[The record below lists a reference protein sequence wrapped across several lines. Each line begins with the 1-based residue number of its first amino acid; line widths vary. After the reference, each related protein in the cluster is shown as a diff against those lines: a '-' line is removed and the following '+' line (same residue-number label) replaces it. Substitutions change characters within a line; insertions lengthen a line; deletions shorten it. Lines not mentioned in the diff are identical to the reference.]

1 MFAIPEQFSNATKSA
16 LETQFA
22 LYSSLSAKT
31 FDSIEKLVALNL
43 ATAKNSLAEST
54 ATARA
59 LLAVKDPQEF
69 IALTTGKVQPGA
81 EKALAYGKEVSA
93 IVRGTSAEFAQAAES
108 QIVEANRKVLSLV
121 DEVSKNAPAGSEQFV
136 SAVKTAIGNASAG
149 YEHISKTAKQAAET
163 VENNVNSAVSQFAS
177 KIPTA
182 A

>member
-16 LETQFA
+16 MEAQFA
-22 LYSSLSAKT
+22 LFSSLSAKT
-31 FDSIEKLVALNL
+31 FESMEKLVALNM
-43 ATAKNSLAEST
+43 ATAKGSLAEST

-59 LLAVKDPQEF
+59 MLTVKDPQEF
-69 IALTTGKVQPGA
+69 VALTTGKVQPAA
-81 EKALAYGKEVSA
+81 EKALAYGKEVAA
-93 IVRGTSAEFAQAAES
+93 IVRGAGAEFSQATES

-136 SAVKTAIGNASAG
+136 SAMKTVIGNASAG
-149 YEHISKTAKQAAET
+149 YEHMAKTAKQAAET
-163 VENNVNSAVSQFAS
+163 IENNVNSAVSQFAS